1 MLREDYEGAEQALRH
16 SLENISRRNPSG
28 WAELALAQLR
38 TGRSG
43 SGRDDL
49 ATAQLLEPDDP
60 RVLEVQ
66 SEFATHD
73 GDTADAR
80 HLLERVLDRD
90 GSRLSAI
97 AMLSEL
103 LDGVDEDESRALL
116 ERGLRMVREPSPV
129 EFVFR
134 GGEFAPVGA
143 FDEPTASRVHTRAG
157 MLAERDGD
165 LDGAVEHHEMAVAR
179 FRFNFPSLV
188 ALVRLHAREGR
199 VADARRHFRQ
209 LEAAGAPGRYLSE
222 ARRLLGLDG

>member
-16 SLENISRRNPSG
+16 TLENINRRDPSA

-38 TGRSG
+38 TGRPD
-43 SGRDDL
+43 SGREDL

-66 SEFATHD
+66 SEFAAHD
-73 GDTADAR
+73 GDVADAR
-80 HLLERVLDRD
+80 RLLERVLDPD
-90 GSRLSAI
+90 GPRLSAI
-97 AMLSEL
+97 VMLSEL

-116 ERGLRMVREPSPV
+116 ERGLGMVREPAPV

-134 GGEFAPVGA
+134 DGRFAPIGA
-143 FDEPTASRVHTRAG
+143 FDEPTASRVLSRAG

-165 LDGAVEHHEMAVAR
+165 LDGAIEHHERAAAR
-179 FRFNFPSLV
+179 FRFNFPSLL
-188 ALVRLHAREGR
+188 ALARLHAREGR
-199 VADARRHFRQ
+199 VADARQHFRR

-222 ARRLLGLDG
+222 ARRLVGLGR